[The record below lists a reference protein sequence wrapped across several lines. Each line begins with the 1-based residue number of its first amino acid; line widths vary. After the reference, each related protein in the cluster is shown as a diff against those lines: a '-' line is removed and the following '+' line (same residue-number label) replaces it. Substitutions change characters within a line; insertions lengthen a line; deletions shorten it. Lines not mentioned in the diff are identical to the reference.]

1 MGCCCS
7 KEEDEGGVP
16 VPVEVRPAHSGTNG
30 GGPRGGGGAG
40 QHAKG
45 PSGFSADGGRGGG
58 GGGGGGGAGFD
69 GTPPDPAK
77 SVLKRWEDIRAHYV
91 FDKVLGR
98 GQFGVTR
105 LVVHRATGERAACKS
120 ISKRK

>member
-7 KEEDEGGVP
+7 KEEDEDGAP
-16 VPVEVRPAHSGTNG
+16 AAVEVRPAQQQPRSQQQQKAG
-30 GGPRGGGGAG
+30 GG
-40 QHAKG
+40 
-45 PSGFSADGGRGGG
+45 DGVP
-58 GGGGGGGAGFD
+58 
-69 GTPPDPAK
+69 PPDPAK
-77 SVLKRWEDIRAHYV
+77 SVLKRWADIRQDYV